1 MKAKVV
7 FCSNLGFCWKWPR
20 SNLCSIPTWWQL
32 NSVALILFQVDD
44 DDDDDNDVDDD
55 DDVHAGHGDDDDDD
69 AEGNFTCV
77 TGWDQAFDPDLTR

>member
-1 MKAKVV
+1 M
-7 FCSNLGFCWKWPR
+7 
-20 SNLCSIPTWWQL
+20 

-44 DDDDDNDVDDD
+44 DDGDDVDDD

-69 AEGNFTCV
+69 DDDDVEGNFTCV